1 MFLCQQYSSGSGP
14 FSQNSP
20 LPLPPSLVVVL
31 VVVAVVVVALFVVV
45 KARVVVVLVRLVV
58 IFVVVPIVVVGQMVV
73 LQRLRLLRPTHLRPP
88 FCALFLTLLVEV
100 WRPPPQVFV
109 HDAHLPHCP
118 HWQSTERRKAWIL
131 LTNLLGVKF
140 TPITY

>member
-1 MFLCQQYSSGSGP
+1 MFSCQQYSSGSGP

-20 LPLPPSLVVVL
+20 PPLPPSLVVVL
-31 VVVAVVVVALFVVV
+31 VVVAVVVVVVVALFVVV

-73 LQRLRLLRPTHLRPP
+73 LQRLRLCLLRRTHLRPP

-109 HDAHLPHCP
+109 HDAHLPHWP
-118 HWQSTERRKAWIL
+118 ILQTNST
-131 LTNLLGVKF
+131 
-140 TPITY
+140 

>member
-20 LPLPPSLVVVL
+20 PPLPPSLVVVL
-31 VVVAVVVVALFVVV
+31 VVVALFVVV
-45 KARVVVVLVRLVV
+45 KARVVVVLFCLVV
-58 IFVVVPIVVVGQMVV
+58 IFFVVPIVVGQMVV

-118 HWQSTERRKAWIL
+118 HWQSTEREKHVL
-131 LTNLLGVKF
+131 LSLFYFEPN
-140 TPITY
+140 

>member
-45 KARVVVVLVRLVV
+45 KARVVVVLFCLVV
-58 IFVVVPIVVVGQMVV
+58 IFFVVPIVVGQMVV

-109 HDAHLPHCP
+109 HDAHLPHCS
-118 HWQSTERRKAWIL
+118 HWQSTEREKHVL
-131 LTNLLGVKF
+131 LSLFYFEPN
-140 TPITY
+140 

>member
-31 VVVAVVVVALFVVV
+31 VVVAVVVVTLFVVV
-45 KARVVVVLVRLVV
+45 KACVVVLVRLVV
-58 IFVVVPIVVVGQMVV
+58 IFFVVPIVVVGQMVV
-73 LQRLRLLRPTHLRPP
+73 LQCLRLRLRLPTHLRPP

-118 HWQSTERRKAWIL
+118 HRQSTERGKHGF
-131 LTNLLGVKF
+131 LTLIYQKPNSH
-140 TPITY
+140 

>member
-31 VVVAVVVVALFVVV
+31 VVVALFVVV

-58 IFVVVPIVVVGQMVV
+58 IFFVVLIVAVGQEVV
-73 LQRLRLLRPTHLRPP
+73 LQRLRLCLLRRTHLRPP

-118 HWQSTERRKAWIL
+118 HWQSTEREKHVL
-131 LTNLLGVKF
+131 LSLFHFEPN
-140 TPITY
+140 

>member
-31 VVVAVVVVALFVVV
+31 VVVALFVVV
-45 KARVVVVLVRLVV
+45 KARVVVVLVCLVV
-58 IFVVVPIVVVGQMVV
+58 IFFVVPIVVGQMVV
-73 LQRLRLLRPTHLRPP
+73 LQRLCLLRPTHLRPP

-118 HWQSTERRKAWIL
+118 HRQSTER
-131 LTNLLGVKF
+131 
-140 TPITY
+140 

>member
-14 FSQNSP
+14 FSQTSP

-31 VVVAVVVVALFVVV
+31 VVVVAVVVVALFVVV

-58 IFVVVPIVVVGQMVV
+58 IFFVVLIVAVGQEVV
-73 LQRLRLLRPTHLRPP
+73 LQRLRLCLLRRTHLRPP

-118 HWQSTERRKAWIL
+118 HWQSTEREKHVL
-131 LTNLLGVKF
+131 LSLF
-140 TPITY
+140 YFEPS

>member
-31 VVVAVVVVALFVVV
+31 VVVVALFVVV

-58 IFVVVPIVVVGQMVV
+58 IFVVVPIVAVGQMVV

-118 HWQSTERRKAWIL
+118 HRQSTERGKHGF
-131 LTNLLGVKF
+131 LTLIYQKPNSH
-140 TPITY
+140 